1 MENDVDVDRESK
13 IIDKESTEKDKE
25 NDELLE
31 VEEFNISLNKFN
43 INTILTENKSL
54 LIYGIQEKGKT
65 YLNRDI
71 LYKLKEQNGD
81 DIYVTI
87 IYANEYTKYE
97 YKNIVKNIDIYDFD
111 STDETYLENILKR
124 LHSSSTKKEIII
136 FENIYFASEE
146 EAKVI
151 VSLINRLK
159 KHEVY
164 VIIEVIFSQYI
175 SLFTNTIDFFFLARN
190 EIKNNIKRLYSDI
203 IQNKVIHRD
212 IVYKMMETVEIDEFL
227 VIDMKKQR
235 EIISVIEEMNTDIID
250 NEVNTYIFNEIFSWY
265 KAPYY
270 YKLVDYYNTI
280 AIQNND
286 HTNVLNVYKTD
297 AFINMCYNKTIYNDG
312 ELLTIAIELYNTHN
326 K

>member
-1 MENDVDVDRESK
+1 MENNVDKNIEQK
-13 IIDKESTEKDKE
+13 IDKQELKDE
-25 NDELLE
+25 EDELLE
-31 VEEFNISLNKFN
+31 VEEFNISLNKFD
-43 INTILTENKSL
+43 IHTILTQNKSL

-71 LYKLKEQNGD
+71 LYKLKEKHD

-97 YKNIVKNIDIYDFD
+97 YKNIVENIDIYDFD
-111 STDETYLENILKR
+111 NTDETYLENILKR
-124 LHSSSTKKEIII
+124 LNSNSTKKEILI

-159 KHEVY
+159 KYEVY

-175 SLFTNTIDFFFLARN
+175 SLFTDTIDFFFLARN

-235 EIISVIEEMNTDIID
+235 EIISVIEEMNTDTID
-250 NEVNTYIFNEIFSWY
+250 NDMNTYIFNEIFSWY

-270 YKLVDYYNTI
+270 YKLLDYYNTI

-286 HTNVLNVYKTD
+286 HSNILNVYKTD
-297 AFINMCYNKTIYNDG
+297 AFIDMCYNKTIYSDG
-312 ELLTIAIELYNTHN
+312 ELLTIAIELYNTN

>member
-1 MENDVDVDRESK
+1 MENK
-13 IIDKESTEKDKE
+13 KDE
-25 NDELLE
+25 NENEEDELLE

-43 INTILTENKSL
+43 IDTILTENKSL

-71 LYKLKEQNGD
+71 LYKLKERND
-81 DIYVTI
+81 NDIYVTI

-97 YKNIVKNIDIYDFD
+97 YKNIVENIDIYDFD
-111 STDETYLENILKR
+111 NTDETYLENILKR
-124 LHSSSTKKEIII
+124 LNSNSTKKEIDI

-159 KHEVY
+159 KYEVY

-203 IQNKVIHRD
+203 IQSKVIHRD

-235 EIISVIEEMNTDIID
+235 EILSVIKEMNTDTID
-250 NEVNTYIFNEIFSWY
+250 NDVNTYIFNEIFSWY

-270 YKLVDYYNTI
+270 YKLIYKYNTI

-286 HTNVLNVYKTD
+286 HTNILNIYKTD
-297 AFINMCYNKTIYNDG
+297 AFIDMCYNKITYKDS
-312 ELLTIAIELYNTHN
+312 ELLTIAIELYNNN

>member
-1 MENDVDVDRESK
+1 MEND
-13 IIDKESTEKDKE
+13 IDKIANGEEHSSD
-25 NDELLE
+25 DELLE
-31 VEEFNISLNKFN
+31 TDLNKFN
-43 INTILTENKSL
+43 IDTILTENKSL

-71 LYKLKEQNGD
+71 LYKLKERHD

-97 YKNIVKNIDIYDFD
+97 YKNIVEDIDIYDFD

-124 LHSSSTKKEIII
+124 LNSNSTKKEILI

-151 VSLINRLK
+151 VSLIKRLK

-175 SLFTNTIDFFFLARN
+175 SLFTDTIDFFFLARN
-190 EIKNNIKRLYSDI
+190 EIKNNIKRLYHDI
-203 IQNKVIHRD
+203 IQNKIINRD
-212 IVYKMMETVEIDEFL
+212 IVYKMMETVESDEFL
-227 VIDMKKQR
+227 VIDMKKKS
-235 EIISVIEEMNTDIID
+235 EIISVITEMNTDTID
-250 NEVNTYIFNEIFSWY
+250 DNVNTYIFNEIFSWY

-286 HTNVLNVYKTD
+286 HTNVLNIYKTD
-297 AFINMCYNKTIYNDG
+297 SFIDMCYNKTIYNDG
-312 ELLTIAIELYNTHN
+312 ELLNIAIELYNNN

>member
-1 MENDVDVDRESK
+1 MENDINKGEK
-13 IIDKESTEKDKE
+13 DKENKE

-31 VEEFNISLNKFN
+31 LEEFNISLNKFN
-43 INTILTENKSL
+43 IDTILTENKSL

-71 LYKLKEQNGD
+71 IYKLKEKHRD

-87 IYANEYTKYE
+87 IYGNEYTKYE
-97 YKNIVKNIDIYDFD
+97 YKNIVEDIDIYDFD
-111 STDETYLENILKR
+111 STDEIYLENILKR
-124 LHSSSTKKEIII
+124 LNSNTTKKEILI

-151 VSLINRLK
+151 VSLIKRLK

-175 SLFTNTIDFFFLARN
+175 SLFTDTIDFFFLARN
-190 EIKNNIKRLYSDI
+190 EIKNNIKRLYHDI
-203 IQNKVIHRD
+203 IQNKVINRD
-212 IVYKMMETVEIDEFL
+212 IVYKMMETVESDEFL
-227 VIDMKKQR
+227 VIDMKKKS
-235 EIISVIEEMNTDIID
+235 EIISIITEMNTDTID
-250 NEVNTYIFNEIFSWY
+250 DNVNTYIFNEIFSWY

-297 AFINMCYNKTIYNDG
+297 AFIDMCYNKTIYNDG
-312 ELLTIAIELYNTHN
+312 ELLTIAIELYNNN

>member
-1 MENDVDVDRESK
+1 MEND
-13 IIDKESTEKDKE
+13 IDKIANGEEHSSD
-25 NDELLE
+25 DELLE
-31 VEEFNISLNKFN
+31 TDLNKFN
-43 INTILTENKSL
+43 IDTILTENKSL

-71 LYKLKEQNGD
+71 LYKLKERHD

-97 YKNIVKNIDIYDFD
+97 YKNIVEDIDIYDFD

-124 LHSSSTKKEIII
+124 LNSNSTKKEILI

-151 VSLINRLK
+151 VSLIKRLK

-175 SLFTNTIDFFFLARN
+175 SLFTDTIDFFFLARN
-190 EIKNNIKRLYSDI
+190 EIKNNIKRLYHDI
-203 IQNKVIHRD
+203 IQNKIINRD
-212 IVYKMMETVEIDEFL
+212 IVYKMMETVESDEFL
-227 VIDMKKQR
+227 VIDMKKKS
-235 EIISVIEEMNTDIID
+235 EIISVITEMNTDTID
-250 NEVNTYIFNEIFSWY
+250 DNVNTYIFNEIFSWY

-286 HTNVLNVYKTD
+286 HTNVLNIYKTD
-297 AFINMCYNKTIYNDG
+297 SFIDMCYNKTIYNDG
-312 ELLTIAIELYNTHN
+312 ELLNIAIELYNNN
-326 K
+326 KYI

>member
-1 MENDVDVDRESK
+1 MEND
-13 IIDKESTEKDKE
+13 IDKGEKDKENKE

-43 INTILTENKSL
+43 VDTILTENKSL

-71 LYKLKEQNGD
+71 IYKLKEKHRD

-87 IYANEYTKYE
+87 IYGNEYTKYE
-97 YKNIVKNIDIYDFD
+97 YKNIVEDIDIYDFD

-124 LHSSSTKKEIII
+124 LNSNTTKKEILI

-151 VSLINRLK
+151 VSLIKRLK

-175 SLFTNTIDFFFLARN
+175 SLFTDTIDFFFLARN
-190 EIKNNIKRLYSDI
+190 EIKNNIKRLYHDI
-203 IQNKVIHRD
+203 IQNKVINRD
-212 IVYKMMETVEIDEFL
+212 IVYKMMETVESDEFL
-227 VIDMKKQR
+227 VIDMKKKS
-235 EIISVIEEMNTDIID
+235 EIISIITEMNTDTID
-250 NEVNTYIFNEIFSWY
+250 DNVNTYIFNEIFSWY

-297 AFINMCYNKTIYNDG
+297 AFIDMCYNKTIYNDG
-312 ELLTIAIELYNTHN
+312 ELLTIAIELYNNN